1 MNAACRARGQ
11 ARTAGQLSDI
21 SSFLA
26 VRRLNGRCGL
36 IEYSRARHVP
46 ETRLR
51 ARSGRQVTARG
62 GAPAT
67 EFISVQQLSGRTPMN
82 RSLDWGSAEVARL
95 GSVGSPT

>member
-36 IEYSRARHVP
+36 IEYSRAHVP

-51 ARSGRQVTARG
+51 ARSGRQVTATG

-67 EFISVQQLSGRTPMN
+67 KFISVQQWSGRTPMN
-82 RSLDWGSAEVARL
+82 RSLDWGRAAVVRL